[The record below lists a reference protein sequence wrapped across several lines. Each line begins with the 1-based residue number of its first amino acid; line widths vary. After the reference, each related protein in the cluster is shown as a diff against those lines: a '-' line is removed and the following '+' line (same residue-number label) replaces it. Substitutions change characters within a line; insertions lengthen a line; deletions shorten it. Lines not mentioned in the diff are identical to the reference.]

1 MYALVLH
8 SCFMSRLGLLNL
20 QLKPSSVFS
29 IILFS
34 CFGEVFFTGAAAAA
48 LAAAAV
54 ARFAAAFSR
63 PDLSNMSSLDNA

>member
-20 QLKPSSVFS
+20 QLTVFS
-29 IILFS
+29 VILFS

-54 ARFAAAFSR
+54 ARFAAACSR